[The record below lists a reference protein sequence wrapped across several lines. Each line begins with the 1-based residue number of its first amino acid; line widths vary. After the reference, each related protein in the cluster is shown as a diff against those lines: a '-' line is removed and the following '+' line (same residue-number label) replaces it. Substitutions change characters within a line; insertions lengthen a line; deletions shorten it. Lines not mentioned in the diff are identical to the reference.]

1 MLCVWLI
8 QNSRQFQYKLL
19 DAPRLLHFSQ
29 HFPAPIR
36 RNHGSQLIHIA
47 IICCI
52 HDYKWNNEFIN
63 AHTICYI
70 MTMHIKRTFI
80 VLGFKCAHL
89 AANTHIYDIYLSY
102 RQAAICYFITDSIH
116 VHIFFH
122 ILIITWL
129 LLISINLRVHGK

>member
-1 MLCVWLI
+1 MHPAFFISANTFLHPYDETMAA
-8 QNSRQFQYKLL
+8 NSYI
-19 DAPRLLHFSQ
+19 S
-29 HFPAPIR
+29 
-36 RNHGSQLIHIA
+36 A

-80 VLGFKCAHL
+80 ALGFKCAHL
-89 AANTHIYDIYLSY
+89 AVNTHIYDTYLSY